1 VRKLTFIF
9 VLLLVS
15 LSTFAEDAPLDNT
28 YWEKDEEKK
37 TIDLFMKIA
46 LITYTDP
53 RAVFLSRYVI
63 CEKDG
68 TYFHVSRSLLDK
80 EMVISAGNGIKLLLP
95 YNKGQCYDPAGILK
109 LKWPEEIL

>member
-1 VRKLTFIF
+1 MRKFTCIF

-15 LSTFAEDAPLDNT
+15 LSTFAED
-28 YWEKDEEKK
+28 EEE
-37 TIDLFMKIA
+37 TTVDLSMRIE

-53 RAVFLSRYVI
+53 RAVFLSTYVI

-80 EMVISAGNGIKLLLP
+80 KKIIKAPNGIKLFLP
-95 YNKGQCYDPAGILK
+95 YNKGQCYDPVGILR
-109 LKWPEEIL
+109 